1 VTSTVRSVFLSRL
14 QSLVT
19 RHFSL
24 VTMLHTLLSAH
35 GSTLSEAVAANAA
48 RTFYAHWPEAPSG
61 KIYGETANA
70 DGETA
75 FKGQLNA
82 QFTRLQQQTGDT
94 WVGEEVS
101 PYGFPLGVTY
111 PSTDAATL
119 VKRATMAEPAWQSLS
134 PQERAVLLIEALER
148 SSKHFF
154 EIGYSTMHTTGQG
167 FVMSFQASGPHAFDR
182 ALEAI
187 AMGYAAQTGFI
198 DSVTWSKPMGKISV
212 SIEKSY
218 RIVPKGIDL
227 VIGCSTFPVWNSV
240 PGIFAGLVTGN
251 SVIVK
256 PHPGAVYP
264 IAIVVAH
271 LQQTLADA
279 GLDPHIVQLAVDTV
293 AHPTTMDLVLHPAV
307 RIIDY
312 TGGPVFGS
320 LVEKEGMAAGKV
332 VYTEKAGVNCAII
345 ESVADLDTALDNLA
359 FSLSLY
365 GGQMCTAPQNIF
377 IPKNGVRVGD
387 VLVSGDDVAAKLRE
401 KVDALVHNEKVG
413 PSTIGAVQNERTL
426 DRVKA
431 AEALGLEAIR
441 PTGPLAQPGFDSAR
455 SVSPLILRAT
465 SDQHSIYE
473 QEWFGPISF
482 VISTDSF
489 EDALALVDRSVRTHG
504 ALTTIVYTTDPAKQ
518 ERAEDVIV
526 RAGAPVAFNF
536 NSYVWVNQSAAFS
549 DFHGAGC
556 NPAGNATF
564 ADWSFVTNR
573 YNVIGVRKQA

>member
-1 VTSTVRSVFLSRL
+1 
-14 QSLVT
+14 
-19 RHFSL
+19 
-24 VTMLHTLLSAH
+24 MLNLSAH
-35 GSTLSEAVAANAA
+35 ESTLTEAVAANAA

-75 FKGQLNA
+75 FKSQLNTP
-82 QFTRLQQQTGDT
+82 FTRLLQQGDGT
-94 WVGEEVS
+94 QVGEEVS
-101 PYGFPLGVTY
+101 PYGFPLGITY
-111 PSTDAATL
+111 PGSPVDTL
-119 VKRATMAEPAWQSLS
+119 IARATEAEVAWRSLT
-134 PQERAVLLIEALER
+134 PQERAVVLIEALER
-148 SSKHFF
+148 ASKHFF

-182 ALEAI
+182 ALEAV
-187 AMGYAAQTGFI
+187 AMGYSAQSGFVEN
-198 DSVTWSKPMGKISV
+198 VTWSKPMGKMSV
-212 SIEKSY
+212 TIEKTY

-240 PGIFAGLVTGN
+240 PGMFAGLVTGN

-271 LQQTLADA
+271 LQQTLVDC
-279 GLDPHIVQLAVDTV
+279 GLDPHVVQLAVDTV
-293 AHPTTMDLVLHPAV
+293 AHPSTMDLVLHPSV

-312 TGGPVFGS
+312 TGGPTFGS

-332 VYTEKAGVNCAII
+332 VYTEKAGVNCAIL
-345 ESVADLDTALDNLA
+345 ESVDDLDSALDNLA

-377 IPKNGVRVGD
+377 IPQTGVRVGNEI
-387 VLVSGDDVAAKLRE
+387 VSVDDVAAKLRE
-401 KVDALVHNEKVG
+401 KVDALAHNEKVG

-426 DRVKA
+426 DRVRA
-431 AEALGLEAIR
+431 AEALGLETVR
-441 PTGPLAQPGFDSAR
+441 PSGPLAQPGFDAAR
-455 SVSPLILRAT
+455 SVSLLILRAGRT
-465 SDQHSIYE
+465 QDSVFE

-482 VISTDSF
+482 VITTESF
-489 EDALALVDRSVRTHG
+489 DDALALVDRSIRTHG

-518 ERAEDVIV
+518 QRAEDVIV

-573 YNVIGVRKQA
+573 YNVVGVRKQA